1 MHPVSLSCC
10 ITFKN
15 IEKLLFHWEFSTTWL
30 VHSYLSIS
38 KLFFPIEHGT
48 VPFLKPTITIC
59 ISSVCLYVSALIFHV
74 VPVGITL

>member
-15 IEKLLFHWEFSTTWL
+15 IEKLLFHWEFSTACL

-38 KLFFPIEHGT
+38 KLFFFPIEHGT
-48 VPFLKPTITIC
+48 VPLPFGFPQ
-59 ISSVCLYVSALIFHV
+59 YVYML
-74 VPVGITL
+74 VP